1 MEGLELVSFQII
13 AAAGSARS
21 SYVEALQAA
30 KKGNYD
36 EAEALIKQGDTDF
49 IEAHHVHAELIQKF
63 AAGEDLG
70 ANILLIHAEDQVM
83 SAEVLK
89 IMAVEFIEL
98 YTKLDKSKKR
108 RKPFSFD
115 VK

>member
-30 KKGNYD
+30 KNGNFE
-36 EAEALIKQGDTDF
+36 EAEAMIKQGDADF
-49 IEAHHVHAELIQKF
+49 VEAHHVHAELIQKF
-63 AAGEDLG
+63 AGGEDPG

-89 IMAVEFIEL
+89 LMALEFIDL
-98 YTKLDKSKKR
+98 YKRLSK
-108 RKPFSFD
+108 
-115 VK
+115 

>member
-30 KKGNYD
+30 KQGNFE

-49 IEAHHVHAELIQKF
+49 VEAHHVHAELIQKF
-63 AAGEDLG
+63 AGGEDPG

-83 SAEVLK
+83 SAEILK
-89 IMAVEFIEL
+89 LMALEFIEL
-98 YTKLDKSKKR
+98 YKKLAK
-108 RKPFSFD
+108 
-115 VK
+115 

>member
-30 KKGNYD
+30 KNGNFE

-49 IEAHHVHAELIQKF
+49 VEAHHVHAELIQKF
-63 AAGEDLG
+63 AGGEVPG

-89 IMAVEFIEL
+89 LMALEFIEL
-98 YTKLDKSKKR
+98 YKKLAK
-108 RKPFSFD
+108 
-115 VK
+115 

>member
-30 KKGNYD
+30 KNGNFE
-36 EAEALIKQGDTDF
+36 EAEALIKQGETDF
-49 IEAHHVHAELIQKF
+49 VEAHHVHAELIQKF
-63 AAGEDLG
+63 AGGEDPG

-89 IMAVEFIEL
+89 LMALEFIDL
-98 YTKLDKSKKR
+98 YKR
-108 RKPFSFD
+108 LAK
-115 VK
+115 

>member
-30 KKGNYD
+30 KNGNFE

-49 IEAHHVHAELIQKF
+49 VEAHHVHAELIQKF
-63 AAGEDLG
+63 AGGEDPG

-89 IMAVEFIEL
+89 IMALEFIEL
-98 YTKLDKSKKR
+98 YKKLAK
-108 RKPFSFD
+108 
-115 VK
+115 

>member
-30 KKGNYD
+30 KAGNYE
-36 EAEALIKQGDTDF
+36 EAEEMIKQGDDAF
-49 IEAHHVHAELIQKF
+49 VEAHHVHAELIQKF
-63 AAGEDLG
+63 AGGEDPG

-89 IMAVEFIEL
+89 IMATEFIEL
-98 YTKLDKSKKR
+98 YKKLNK
-108 RKPFSFD
+108 
-115 VK
+115 

>member
-30 KKGNYD
+30 KQGNFE

-49 IEAHHVHAELIQKF
+49 VEAHHVHAELIQKF
-63 AAGEDLG
+63 AGGEDPG

-89 IMAVEFIEL
+89 LMALEFIDL
-98 YTKLDKSKKR
+98 YKR
-108 RKPFSFD
+108 LAK
-115 VK
+115 

>member
-30 KKGNYD
+30 KEGRYD
-36 EAEALIKQGDTDF
+36 DATELIKQGDEAF
-49 IEAHHVHAELIQKF
+49 VEAHHVHAELIQKF
-63 AAGEDLG
+63 AGGEEVG

-89 IMAVEFIEL
+89 MMAVEFIEL
-98 YTKLDKSKKR
+98 YQKLKLA
-108 RKPFSFD
+108 
-115 VK
+115 

>member
-30 KKGNYD
+30 KNGD
-36 EAEALIKQGDTDF
+36 FEEAEALIKQGDTDF
-49 IEAHHVHAELIQKF
+49 VEAHHVHAELIQKF
-63 AAGEDLG
+63 AGGEDPG

-89 IMAVEFIEL
+89 LMALEFIEL
-98 YTKLDKSKKR
+98 YKKLAK
-108 RKPFSFD
+108 
-115 VK
+115 

>member
-30 KKGNYD
+30 KNGNFE

-49 IEAHHVHAELIQKF
+49 VEAHHVHAELIQKF
-63 AAGEDLG
+63 AGGEDPG
-70 ANILLIHAEDQVM
+70 ANIQLIHAEDQVM

-89 IMAVEFIEL
+89 LMALEFIEL
-98 YTKLDKSKKR
+98 YKKLAK
-108 RKPFSFD
+108 
-115 VK
+115 

>member
-30 KKGNYD
+30 KQGNFE
-36 EAEALIKQGDTDF
+36 EAEALIKQGDADF
-49 IEAHHVHAELIQKF
+49 VEAHHVHAELIQKF
-63 AAGEDLG
+63 AGGEDPG

-89 IMAVEFIEL
+89 LMALEFIEL
-98 YTKLDKSKKR
+98 YKKLAK
-108 RKPFSFD
+108 
-115 VK
+115 

>member
-30 KKGNYD
+30 KAGNFD
-36 EAEALIKQGDTDF
+36 EAEALLKQGDADF
-49 IEAHHVHAELIQKF
+49 VEAHHVHAELIQKF
-63 AAGEDLG
+63 AAGEDPG

-89 IMAVEFIEL
+89 LMAVEFIEL
-98 YTKLDKSKKR
+98 YRKLK
-108 RKPFSFD
+108 
-115 VK
+115 

>member
-30 KKGNYD
+30 KQGNFE
-36 EAEALIKQGDTDF
+36 EAEAMIKQGDADF
-49 IEAHHVHAELIQKF
+49 VEAHHVHAELIQKF
-63 AAGEDLG
+63 AGGEDPG

-89 IMAVEFIEL
+89 LMALEFIDL
-98 YTKLDKSKKR
+98 YKR
-108 RKPFSFD
+108 LAK
-115 VK
+115 

>member
-30 KKGNYD
+30 KNGNFE
-36 EAEALIKQGDTDF
+36 EAEASIKQGDTDF
-49 IEAHHVHAELIQKF
+49 VEAHHVHAELIQKF
-63 AAGEDLG
+63 AGGEDPG

-89 IMAVEFIEL
+89 LMALEFIEL
-98 YTKLDKSKKR
+98 YKKLAK
-108 RKPFSFD
+108 
-115 VK
+115 

>member
-30 KKGNYD
+30 KNGNFE
-36 EAEALIKQGDTDF
+36 EAEAMIKQGDTDF
-49 IEAHHVHAELIQKF
+49 VEAHHVHAELIQKF
-63 AAGEDLG
+63 AGGEDPG

-89 IMAVEFIEL
+89 LMALEFIEL
-98 YTKLDKSKKR
+98 YKKLAK
-108 RKPFSFD
+108 
-115 VK
+115 

>member
-30 KKGNYD
+30 KQGNFE

-49 IEAHHVHAELIQKF
+49 VEAHHVHAELIQKF
-63 AAGEDLG
+63 AGGEDPG

-89 IMAVEFIEL
+89 IMALEFIEL
-98 YTKLDKSKKR
+98 YKKLEK
-108 RKPFSFD
+108 
-115 VK
+115 

>member
-30 KKGNYD
+30 KAGNFE
-36 EAEALIKQGDTDF
+36 EAEALIKQGDNDF
-49 IEAHHVHAELIQKF
+49 VEAHHVHAELIQKF
-63 AAGEDLG
+63 AAGEDPG

-89 IMAVEFIEL
+89 IMAVEFIDL
-98 YTKLDKSKKR
+98 YKRLSK
-108 RKPFSFD
+108 
-115 VK
+115 

>member
-30 KKGNYD
+30 KNGNFE
-36 EAEALIKQGDTDF
+36 EAEALIKQGDADF
-49 IEAHHVHAELIQKF
+49 VEAHHVHAELIQKF
-63 AAGEDLG
+63 AGGEDPG

-89 IMAVEFIEL
+89 LMALEFIEL
-98 YTKLDKSKKR
+98 YKKLAK
-108 RKPFSFD
+108 
-115 VK
+115 

>member
-30 KKGNYD
+30 KNGNFE

-49 IEAHHVHAELIQKF
+49 VEAHHVHAELIQKF
-63 AAGEDLG
+63 AGGEDPG

-89 IMAVEFIEL
+89 LMALEFIDL
-98 YTKLDKSKKR
+98 YKR
-108 RKPFSFD
+108 LAK
-115 VK
+115 

>member
-30 KKGNYD
+30 KSGDFAGAK
-36 EAEALIKQGDTDF
+36 EMIAQGDEMFT
-49 IEAHHVHAELIQKF
+49 EAHHVHAELIQKF
-63 AAGEDLG
+63 AGGEDVG

-89 IMAVEFIEL
+89 IMALELIEL
-98 YTKLDKSKKR
+98 YEKV
-108 RKPFSFD
+108 

>member
-30 KKGNYD
+30 KNGNFE

-49 IEAHHVHAELIQKF
+49 VEAHHVHAELIQKF
-63 AAGEDLG
+63 AGGEDPG

-89 IMAVEFIEL
+89 LMALEFIEL
-98 YTKLDKSKKR
+98 YKKLAK
-108 RKPFSFD
+108 
-115 VK
+115 

>member
-30 KKGNYD
+30 KEGNFE

-49 IEAHHVHAELIQKF
+49 VEAHHVHAELIQKF
-63 AAGEDLG
+63 AAGEDPG

-98 YTKLDKSKKR
+98 YKKLSK
-108 RKPFSFD
+108 
-115 VK
+115 

>member
-30 KKGNYD
+30 KNGNFE
-36 EAEALIKQGDTDF
+36 EAEALIKQGDADF
-49 IEAHHVHAELIQKF
+49 VEAHHVHAELIQKF
-63 AAGEDLG
+63 AGGEDPG

-89 IMAVEFIEL
+89 IMALEFIEL
-98 YTKLDKSKKR
+98 YKKLAK
-108 RKPFSFD
+108 
-115 VK
+115 

>member
-30 KKGNYD
+30 KQGNFE

-49 IEAHHVHAELIQKF
+49 VEAHHVHAELIQKF
-63 AAGEDLG
+63 AGGEDPG

-89 IMAVEFIEL
+89 LMALEFIEL
-98 YTKLDKSKKR
+98 YKKLAK
-108 RKPFSFD
+108 
-115 VK
+115 

>member
-30 KKGNYD
+30 KAGNFD
-36 EAEALIKQGDTDF
+36 EANALIEQGDKDF
-49 IEAHHVHAELIQKF
+49 VEAHHVHAELIQKF
-63 AAGEDLG
+63 AAGEDPG

-98 YTKLDKSKKR
+98 YKR
-108 RKPFSFD
+108 LA
-115 VK
+115 

>member
-30 KKGNYD
+30 KQGNFE

-49 IEAHHVHAELIQKF
+49 VEAHHVHAELIQKF
-63 AAGEDLG
+63 AGGEDPG

-89 IMAVEFIEL
+89 LMALEFIDL
-98 YTKLDKSKKR
+98 YKKLAK
-108 RKPFSFD
+108 
-115 VK
+115 

>member
-30 KKGNYD
+30 KAGNFE
-36 EAEALIKQGDTDF
+36 EAEALIKQGDSDF
-49 IEAHHVHAELIQKF
+49 VEAHHVHAELIQKF
-63 AAGEDLG
+63 AAGEDPG

-98 YTKLDKSKKR
+98 YQKLNK
-108 RKPFSFD
+108 
-115 VK
+115 

>member
-21 SYVEALQAA
+21 SYIEALQVA
-30 KKGNYD
+30 KEGKFE
-36 EAEALIKQGDTDF
+36 EAKEMIKQGDDAF
-49 IEAHHVHAELIQKF
+49 VEAHHVHAQLIQKF
-63 AAGEDLG
+63 AGGEEVG

-89 IMAVEFIEL
+89 IMASEFIEL
-98 YTKLDKSKKR
+98 YQKLK
-108 RKPFSFD
+108 
-115 VK
+115 

>member
-30 KKGNYD
+30 KNGNFE
-36 EAEALIKQGDTDF
+36 EAEAMIKQGDADF
-49 IEAHHVHAELIQKF
+49 VEAHHVHAELIQKF
-63 AAGEDLG
+63 AGGEDPG

-89 IMAVEFIEL
+89 IMALEFIEL
-98 YTKLDKSKKR
+98 YKKLAK
-108 RKPFSFD
+108 
-115 VK
+115 

>member
-30 KKGNYD
+30 KKGNYE
-36 EAEALIKQGDTDF
+36 EADALIKQGDNDF
-49 IEAHHVHAELIQKF
+49 VEAHHVHAELIQKF

-98 YTKLDKSKKR
+98 YKKLDK
-108 RKPFSFD
+108 
-115 VK
+115 

>member
-30 KKGNYD
+30 KNGNFE
-36 EAEALIKQGDTDF
+36 EAEAMIKQGDADF
-49 IEAHHVHAELIQKF
+49 VEAHHVHAELIQKF
-63 AAGEDLG
+63 AGGEDPG
-70 ANILLIHAEDQVM
+70 AYILLIHAEDQVM

-89 IMAVEFIEL
+89 IMALEFIEL
-98 YTKLDKSKKR
+98 YKKLAK
-108 RKPFSFD
+108 
-115 VK
+115 

>member
-30 KKGNYD
+30 KQGNFE
-36 EAEALIKQGDTDF
+36 EAEAMIKQGDADF
-49 IEAHHVHAELIQKF
+49 VEAHHVHAELIQKF
-63 AAGEDLG
+63 AGGEDPG

-89 IMAVEFIEL
+89 LMALEFIEL
-98 YTKLDKSKKR
+98 YKKLAK
-108 RKPFSFD
+108 
-115 VK
+115 

>member
-30 KKGNYD
+30 KAGNYE
-36 EAEALIKQGDTDF
+36 EAEEMIKQGDDAF
-49 IEAHHVHAELIQKF
+49 VEAHHVHAELIQKF
-63 AAGEDLG
+63 ASGEEIG

-89 IMAVEFIEL
+89 IMATEFIEL
-98 YTKLDKSKKR
+98 YKKLDK
-108 RKPFSFD
+108 
-115 VK
+115 

>member
-21 SYVEALQAA
+21 SYIEALQVA
-30 KKGNYD
+30 KEGKFE
-36 EAEALIKQGDTDF
+36 EAKAMIKEGDDAF
-49 IEAHHVHAELIQKF
+49 VQAHHVHAELIQKF
-63 AAGEDLG
+63 AGGEEVG

-89 IMAVEFIEL
+89 IMASEFIEL
-98 YTKLDKSKKR
+98 YQKLK
-108 RKPFSFD
+108 
-115 VK
+115 

>member
-30 KKGNYD
+30 KNGNFE
-36 EAEALIKQGDTDF
+36 EAEAMIKQGDTDF
-49 IEAHHVHAELIQKF
+49 VEAHHVHAELIQKF
-63 AAGEDLG
+63 AGGEDPG

-89 IMAVEFIEL
+89 IMALEFIEL
-98 YTKLDKSKKR
+98 YKKLAK
-108 RKPFSFD
+108 
-115 VK
+115 